1 MDGRE
6 AEALARTLVEN
17 GYVGIVLDRLA
28 QQASEVLAAERSS
41 ILVRDHD
48 DPRQTILAASSGIGD
63 ELVGSHVPAR
73 AERLDSPVSASAP
86 FRWGGLVRGALSVRS
101 TAPTRWFTPRELDVL
116 ATLGAIAG
124 AAVRHAHARHEPVP
138 DACGRVGDF
147 AEMLGEHDRLTAEHS
162 DGIVATACTV
172 ARALEVAPPDLAE
185 LRLAAPL
192 HDVGKIRVPDSILGK
207 PAPLTRRERAVI
219 NRHPEWGAELL
230 ACVPGLEV
238 VAGIVRF
245 HHERWDGA
253 GYPDGLSGEQIPLA
267 SRIIAACDAYHAMT
281 SDRPYRRA
289 MSAEQAIC
297 ELQANAGSQFD
308 PRVVAELEAAA
319 DRSVLVA

>member
-6 AEALARTLVEN
+6 AEALARALVKN

-28 QQASEVLAAERSS
+28 KQASEVLAAERSS

-86 FRWGGLVRGALSVRS
+86 FRWDGLVRGALSVRS
-101 TAPTRWFTPRELDVL
+101 TASTRSFTLRELDVL

-124 AAVRHAHARHEPVP
+124 AATRHAYARHESVP
-138 DACGRVGDF
+138 EVCGRVGDF
-147 AEMLGEHDRLTAEHS
+147 AEMLGERDPLTVEHS
-162 DGIVATACTV
+162 DRIVATACTV
-172 ARALEVAPPDLAE
+172 ARALEVPPPELAE
-185 LRLAAPL
+185 LKLAAPL
-192 HDVGKIRVPDSILGK
+192 HDLGKIRVPDSILAK
-207 PAPLTRRERAVI
+207 PGPLTGRERAVI
-219 NRHPEWGAELL
+219 KHHPEWGAELL